1 MLKRLPLFPINT
13 EVNRQGHLV
22 IGGCDTVKL
31 AAEFGTPLYL
41 YDELTLRSKC
51 REFKEEFGK
60 RYPSVLVIY
69 ASKAYSNGALLRLIK
84 EEGLGLDVVSEG
96 ELGIAKS
103 VDFPMEKVYF
113 HGNNKS
119 QRELELALK
128 WSIGRIVVD
137 NFHELEMLDKITK
150 ELDVKQDILLRMTP
164 GVDPHTHRY
173 TSTGSLDSKFGFPL
187 PLKEDAVARALKIR
201 GLNVLGLHFHIGSL
215 IYEPEPYV
223 ESVKFILRFAAEMRR
238 KYGLELKELNTGG
251 GFAVQYTIDKPAPPT
266 TVFADKITSTVIK
279 ECKKLELKSPMLI
292 VEPGREIVA
301 QSGVALYTIGVVKE
315 IPGVRTYA
323 SMDGGMADNICPA
336 LYGEKM
342 EAVLANRM
350 RARDAGKVTISG
362 KFCESGDILI
372 RDIMM
377 PKLVAGDILAV
388 ATVGA
393 YSLPESMNYNAYYK
407 PPVIMVKN
415 GKARLIRRRETLEDI
430 TRCDI
435 TDKHEILISKS
446 EFDIS
451 I

>member
-1 MLKRLPLFPINT
+1 LSMLKRLPLYPINT
-13 EVNRQGHLV
+13 TVNREGHLV
-22 IGGCDTVKL
+22 IGGCDTMAL
-31 AAEFGTPLYL
+31 AAEFSTPLYL

-60 RYPSVLVIY
+60 RYPNVQVIY
-69 ASKAYSNGALLRLIK
+69 ASKAYSNGALLRLIN

-103 VDFPMEKVYF
+103 VKFPMDKVYF

-128 WSIGRIVVD
+128 WHVGRIVVD
-137 NFHELEMLDKITK
+137 NFYELEMLDKLTK

-164 GVDPHTHRY
+164 GVDPHTHQY

-187 PLKEDAVARALKIR
+187 PLKEEAVARALKMR

-223 ESVKFILRFAAEMRR
+223 KSVRFILKFADDMRR

-251 GFAVQYTIDKPAPPT
+251 GFAVQYTLDKPAPPT
-266 TVFADKITSTVIK
+266 ATFAEKITSTIIK
-279 ECKKLELKSPMLI
+279 ECKILVLKPPKLI

-315 IPGVRTYA
+315 IPDVRTYA
-323 SMDGGMADNICPA
+323 SVDGGMADNICPA
-336 LYGEKM
+336 LYGEKL

-350 RARDAGKVTISG
+350 RARDTSKVTISG

-377 PKLVAGDILAV
+377 PKPVGGDILAIAV
-388 ATVGA
+388 AGA

-435 TDKHEILISKS
+435 
-446 EFDIS
+446 FR
-451 I
+451 